1 MNRPSLPALFIADAP
16 GLDFLNSIA
25 TLVDVEI
32 DWIDSGEGLL
42 SWLEEASLIP
52 KPVLDSFRKRASP
65 AELDAVAAQ
74 ARSLREWF
82 RGFIA
87 QHKGQPLTPEALG
100 DIEPLR
106 RLLERDETFTEIVA
120 HDHGEGPV
128 FALESQRRWR
138 SPESLLMPVAQSLA
152 KLICDED
159 FSHVKACEGPHCTM
173 LFADHTH
180 GHSRRWCSMA
190 LCGNRAKVAAH
201 RKRQKETLQDPLKNA
216 LQASL
221 QNRSHSERDQ

>member
-16 GLDFLNSIA
+16 ALDFLNSIA
-25 TLVDVEI
+25 TPVDVEI

-42 SWLEEASLIP
+42 AWLGQASLVP
-52 KPVLDSFRKRASP
+52 EPVLESFRERASP
-65 AELDAVAAQ
+65 AELDAVAEQ

-87 QHKGQPLTPEALG
+87 RYKGQPLTPKALA

-106 RLLERDETFTEIVA
+106 RLLERDETFIEIVA
-120 HDHGEGPV
+120 RDDGEGAV
-128 FALESQRRWR
+128 FALEPQRRWR
-138 SPESLLMPVAQSLA
+138 SPESLLLPVAQTLA
-152 KLICDED
+152 RLICDED
-159 FSHVKACEGPHCTM
+159 FSQVKGCEGPQCTM

-201 RKRQKETLQDPLKNA
+201 RKRQKETVQNPLHNP
-216 LQASL
+216 S
-221 QNRSHSERDQ
+221 RSECDH